1 MKISTMPTEFRDAL
15 PILETIEAAGYEA
28 YFVGG
33 SVRDTLL
40 NKPIHDVDIATS
52 AYPEEIKKIFKRTVD
67 TGIEHGTVMILDHGT
82 GYETTTFRTES
93 TYTDFRRPD
102 EVTFV
107 RSLSEDLKRRDFTVN
122 ALALTKS
129 GEIIDLFG
137 GVDDLNNNVLRA
149 VGKAEERFHEDALRM
164 MRAVRFAA
172 QLDFKIDEDTL
183 AAISNNAPL
192 LANIAV
198 ERINVEFTKLM
209 QGSAAS
215 YGMVELIK
223 SGLNNYMPMLGNSE
237 RDLAALALLLQVAQ
251 PKTDNEAWTLLAFE
265 LGFNPKAA
273 GDFLKAWKQPNDMI
287 QVAKAAVTLMNKLR
301 ASDVDDWELYQTKK
315 AITTTLAVIELS
327 ELHVDVDQLAARYQ
341 ALPIKDKKELAIN
354 GGELVKELHLAP
366 GPLFGKILARLE
378 YQVVIGQVPNE
389 KEMLLKAAIEYAQ
402 KEKN

>member
-1 MKISTMPTEFRDAL
+1 MKISTMPTEFTDAL

-172 QLDFKIDEDTL
+172 QLDFKIDEDTR

-341 ALPIKDKKELAIN
+341 ALPIKDKKELVIN

>member
-1 MKISTMPTEFRDAL
+1 MKISTMPTEFKDAL

-137 GVDDLNNNVLRA
+137 GVDDLNNKVLRA

-172 QLDFKIDEDTL
+172 QLDFKIDEDTQT
-183 AAISNNAPL
+183 AISDNASL

-223 SGLNNYMPMLGNSE
+223 SGLNNYMPMLGNGD
-237 RDLAALALLLQVAQ
+237 RDLAALTLLLQVAQ

-265 LGFNPKAA
+265 LGFNPTATGK
-273 GDFLKAWKQPNDMI
+273 FLKAWKQPNDMI

-301 ASDVDDWELYQTKK
+301 AGEVNDWELYQTKT
-315 AITTTLAVIELS
+315 AITTTLAVIKLS
-327 ELHVDVDQLAARYQ
+327 ELHADVNQLAERYQ

-366 GPLFGKILARLE
+366 GPLFGKILAHLE
-378 YQVVIGQVPNE
+378 YQVVMGQVPNE
-389 KEMLLKAAIEYAQ
+389 KMALLNVAVEYAQ

>member
-1 MKISTMPTEFRDAL
+1 MKISTMPTEFTDAL

-172 QLDFKIDEDTL
+172 QLDFKIDEDTR

>member
-122 ALALTKS
+122 VLALTKS

-137 GVDDLNNNVLRA
+137 GVDDLNNKVLRA

-172 QLDFKIDEDTL
+172 QLDFKIDEDTR
-183 AAISNNAPL
+183 AAISDNAPL

-223 SGLNNYMPMLGNSE
+223 SGLNNYMPMLVNGE

-273 GDFLKAWKQPNDMI
+273 GDFLKAWKQPNDMV

-327 ELHVDVDQLAARYQ
+327 ELHADVDKLSARYQ

-366 GPLFGKILARLE
+366 GPLFGKILSHLE
-378 YQVVIGQVPNE
+378 YQVVMGQVPNE

>member
-1 MKISTMPTEFRDAL
+1 MKISTMPTEFTDAL